1 MMRMNYPLN
10 NNYVVGADIGGSHI
24 TAAVC
29 DVHNHAVIR
38 STFNRAELNSK
49 SNANQILT
57 IWINTI
63 QETMAHFPMP
73 VSGLSFAM
81 PGPFDYQNGIC
92 YIKGL
97 NKYEALYGMDLRT
110 HLAAAFDLPVS
121 SIRFRNDAEATIAG
135 EVFAGAGKGFS
146 NIMGITLGTG
156 FGSAQFQHNQAK
168 DLNLGSEAFKDSIAD
183 NYLSNRWFLK
193 RYYELT
199 GLSVTGVREL
209 AEIAKS
215 NSTAKEVFKEFALN
229 MSDFLSAPVGLINPD
244 VLLICGNIAR
254 ASGLFLPQLK
264 KRLNVHIQ
272 LAQLGEEAA
281 LIGAAALFATTDNLK
296 IITNL
301 P

>member
-1 MMRMNYPLN
+1 MNYPLN
-10 NNYVVGADIGGSHI
+10 NNYVVSADIGGSHI

-38 STFNRAELNSK
+38 STFSRAELNSK

-63 QETMAHFPMP
+63 QETMVHFPMP

-121 SIRFRNDAEATIAG
+121 YIRFRNDAEATIAG
-135 EVFAGAGKGFS
+135 EVLAGAGKGF
-146 NIMGITLGTG
+146 NHVMGITLGTG
-156 FGSAQFQHNQAK
+156 FGSARFQNNQAK

-183 NYLSNRWFLK
+183 NHLSTRWFLK

-254 ASGLFLPQLK
+254 ASGLFLSQLK